1 MQWKQITVEGVQWEV
16 RAVSSELPGGGGGD
30 EELLEFRSRE
40 ATMPPRRVT
49 IRRGA
54 LEGISEAEL
63 MSAFLQARPIGGDYY
78 GRPGKRMPDVT

>member
-1 MQWKQITVEGVQWEV
+1 MEWKQITVDGVTWEI
-16 RAVSSELPGGGGGD
+16 RAVSNELPGGSQGD

-54 LEGISEAEL
+54 LEGITEADL
-63 MSAFLQARPIGGDYY
+63 QSAFVRARPIGGDYY